1 MFYVSISVCFAAPGR
16 WAGVGRSVGGAGNLV
31 LIPMYKCKYVLG
43 GLYSLLSPGR
53 CLEDLPLSPRI
64 ANTDYPPLT
73 PALTFVPAR
82 VIGILL
88 QMVRPM
94 NKAHI
99 PAKASNL
106 EKKSSLKS
114 CTMIKQV
121 VCKLL

>member
-1 MFYVSISVCFAAPGR
+1 MLFRRDDFFSHAEQRQAFAGTA
-16 WAGVGRSVGGAGNLV
+16 
-31 LIPMYKCKYVLG
+31 
-43 GLYSLLSPGR
+43 
-53 CLEDLPLSPRI
+53 LEDLPLSPRI

-88 QMVRPM
+88 KMVRPM

-106 EKKSSLKS
+106 EKKSQSKN
-114 CTMIKQV
+114 CTMIKASSMQTAV
-121 VCKLL
+121 ISSIYTEYEDPLCLIMLQ